1 MKDIEINERF
11 ARALHLMEKTD
22 QNIFIT
28 GRAGTGKSTLLE
40 HFRSITRKKIV
51 VLAPTGVAAVNISG
65 QTIHSFFGFRPDV
78 TVEKAKKIA
87 RRADSAIYK
96 NLDSIVIDEIS
107 MVRSDLL
114 DCVDQ
119 FLRIKGRTPGAPF
132 GGIQMILIGDLYQ
145 IPPVVTGQERQIFK
159 EYYESEYFFDARVFQ
174 EMELTL
180 LELEKIYRQTDP
192 AFIELLNKIRNKTAA
207 PGDLEAINCRAA
219 CGDSKLPEGVIYLTT
234 TNAMAD
240 RRNEAELE
248 KLPGKR
254 HLFTAEIDGKLEK
267 KYFPAA
273 EVLQL
278 KEGAQVMLLNNDA
291 EGRWING
298 TIGRIGKIGREKL
311 SVRLLD
317 GNTETVKPYKWSV
330 NRFYWDQNAKSVA
343 SETMGTF
350 KQYPLRLAWAITIH
364 KSQGKTFDHVAIDLG
379 RGAFASGQLYVALS
393 RCRSLE
399 GIHLERK
406 IRNSDVWIDWRVVKF
421 ITGFQ
426 YELSEKN
433 MPLEEKIRLIKQA
446 IEDKS
451 TLDITYL
458 KSKDE
463 KTRRTISPKHVGDME
478 YRGKTFLGMEAYCHS
493 RKDLRNFRVDRI
505 LEIHAVIPEVA
516 QHPPI
521 SRGRFR

>member
-1 MKDIEINERF
+1 VASLREGIEINLQF
-11 ARALHLMEKTD
+11 AEALRLMEETGN
-22 QNIFIT
+22 NIFIT

-40 HFRSITRKKIV
+40 YFRSITRKKIV

-78 TVEKAKKIA
+78 TVDKVKKGAKKKA
-87 RRADSAIYK
+87 SPIYK
-96 NLDSIVIDEIS
+96 NIDSIVIDEIS

-119 FLRIKGRTPGAPF
+119 FLRINGKTPGAPC

-159 EYYESEYFFDARVFQ
+159 EYYESEYFFDAKVFQ
-174 EMELTL
+174 DMEFTF

-192 AFIELLNKIRNKTAA
+192 VFIELLNKIRNKTVT
-207 PGDLEAINCRAA
+207 GTDLETINRRAA
-219 CGDSKLPEGVIYLTT
+219 GDNLELPDGVIYLTT

-240 RRNEAELE
+240 KRNEAELE

-254 HLFTAEIDGKLEK
+254 HYFTAEIGGEVDK

-298 TIGRIGKIGREKL
+298 TIGTIAKIKKDEL

-317 GNTETVKPYKWSV
+317 GATETVKPFKWSI
-330 NRFYWDQNAKSVA
+330 NRFFWDQDTKSVA

-350 KQYPLRLAWAITIH
+350 KQYPLKLAWAITIH

-379 RGAFASGQLYVALS
+379 RGAFVPGQLYVALS
-393 RCRSLE
+393 RCRNLE
-399 GIHLERK
+399 GIYLKKK
-406 IRNSDVWIDWRVVKF
+406 IRETDIWIDWRVVKF

-426 YELSEKN
+426 YQLSEKN
-433 MPLEEKIRLIKQA
+433 MPVDKKVLLIKQA
-446 IEDKS
+446 IENKS
-451 TLDITYL
+451 SLEITYL
-458 KSKDE
+458 KSEDE
-463 KTRRTISPKHVGDME
+463 KTQRMVSPRFVGDME
-478 YRGKTFLGMEAYCHS
+478 YRGKPFLGMEAYCHN
-493 RKDLRNFRVDRI
+493 RKALRNFRVDRI
-505 LEIHAVIPEVA
+505 LEIHAVVSP
-516 QHPPI
+516 
-521 SRGRFR
+521 

>member
-1 MKDIEINERF
+1 MVKGIEINERF
-11 ARALHLMEKTD
+11 AQALHLMEETS
-22 QNIFIT
+22 QNVFIT

-40 HFRSITRKKIV
+40 YFRSITEKEIV

-78 TVEKAKKIA
+78 TVEKARKTARKKDA
-87 RRADSAIYK
+87 TIYK
-96 NLDSIVIDEIS
+96 NLDAIVIDEIS

-119 FLRIKGRTPGAPF
+119 FLRINGRAPGVPF
-132 GGIQMILIGDLYQ
+132 GDIQMILIGDLYQ

-159 EYYESEYFFDARVFQ
+159 EYYESEYFFDAKVFG
-174 EMELTL
+174 ELEFTL

-192 AFIELLNKIRNKTAA
+192 AFIELLNKIRNKNAA
-207 PGDLEAINCRAA
+207 PGDLEAINCRT
-219 CGDSKLPEGVIYLTT
+219 GGGSSELPEGIIYLTT

-240 RRNEAELE
+240 ERNEAELE
-248 KLPGKR
+248 KLPGRR
-254 HLFTAEIDGKLEK
+254 HFFTAEIGGKLEK

-278 KEGAQVMLLNNDA
+278 KEGAQIMLLNNDA

-298 TIGRIGKIGREKL
+298 TIGKISKIRKESL

-330 NRFYWDQNAKSVA
+330 NRFYWDQDTKSVA

-379 RGAFASGQLYVALS
+379 RGTFASGQLYVALS

-399 GIHLERK
+399 GIYLERK
-406 IRNSDVWIDWRVVKF
+406 IRKSDVWIDWRVVKF

-433 MPLEEKIRLIKQA
+433 MPIEEKIRLIKQA
-446 IEDKS
+446 IMDSSSLE
-451 TLDITYL
+451 ITYL
-458 KSKDE
+458 KAKDE
-463 KTRRTISPKHVGDME
+463 KTRRTVSPKYVGDME

-505 LEIHAVIPEVA
+505 LEIHAAAPEPG
-516 QHPPI
+516 QHPGY
-521 SRGRFR
+521 GRC

>member
-1 MKDIEINERF
+1 MRKGIEINLQF
-11 ARALHLMEKTD
+11 AEALRLMEETGN
-22 QNIFIT
+22 NIFIT

-40 HFRSITRKKIV
+40 YFRSITRKKIV

-78 TVEKAKKIA
+78 TVDKVKKGAKKKA
-87 RRADSAIYK
+87 SPIYK
-96 NLDSIVIDEIS
+96 NIDSIVIDEIS

-119 FLRIKGRTPGAPF
+119 FLRINGKTPGAPC

-159 EYYESEYFFDARVFQ
+159 EYYESEYFFDAKVFQ
-174 EMELTL
+174 DMEFTF

-192 AFIELLNKIRNKTAA
+192 VFIELLNKIRNKTVT
-207 PGDLEAINCRAA
+207 GTDLETINRRAA
-219 CGDSKLPEGVIYLTT
+219 GDNLELPDGVIYLTT

-240 RRNEAELE
+240 KRNEAELE

-254 HLFTAEIDGKLEK
+254 HYFTAEIGGEVDK

-273 EVLQL
+273 EVLLL

-298 TIGRIGKIGREKL
+298 TIGTIAKIKKDEL

-317 GNTETVKPYKWSV
+317 GATETVKPFKWSI
-330 NRFYWDQNAKSVA
+330 NRFFWDQDTKSVA

-350 KQYPLRLAWAITIH
+350 KQYPLKLAWAITIH

-379 RGAFASGQLYVALS
+379 RGAFVPGQLYVALS
-393 RCRSLE
+393 RCRNLE
-399 GIHLERK
+399 GIYLKRK
-406 IRNSDVWIDWRVVKF
+406 IRETDIWIDWRVVKF

-426 YELSEKN
+426 YQLSEKN
-433 MPLEEKIRLIKQA
+433 MPVDKKVLLIKQA
-446 IEDKS
+446 IENKS
-451 TLDITYL
+451 SLEITYL
-458 KSKDE
+458 KSEDE
-463 KTRRTISPKHVGDME
+463 KTQRMVSPRFVGDME
-478 YRGKTFLGMEAYCHS
+478 YRGKPFLGMEAYCHN
-493 RKDLRNFRVDRI
+493 RKALRNFRVDRI
-505 LEIHAVIPEVA
+505 LEIHAVVSP
-516 QHPPI
+516 
-521 SRGRFR
+521 

>member
-1 MKDIEINERF
+1 MRKGIEINLQF
-11 ARALHLMEKTD
+11 AEALRLMEETGN
-22 QNIFIT
+22 NIFIT

-40 HFRSITRKKIV
+40 YFRSITRKKIV

-78 TVEKAKKIA
+78 TVDKVKKGAKKKA
-87 RRADSAIYK
+87 SPIYK
-96 NLDSIVIDEIS
+96 NIDSIVIDEIS

-119 FLRIKGRTPGAPF
+119 FLRINGKTPGAPC

-159 EYYESEYFFDARVFQ
+159 EYYESEYFFDAKVFQ
-174 EMELTL
+174 DMEFTF

-192 AFIELLNKIRNKTAA
+192 VFIELLNKIRNKTVT
-207 PGDLEAINCRAA
+207 GTDLETINRRAA
-219 CGDSKLPEGVIYLTT
+219 GDNLELPDGVIYLTT

-240 RRNEAELE
+240 KRNEAELE

-254 HLFTAEIDGKLEK
+254 HYFTAEIGGEVDK

-298 TIGRIGKIGREKL
+298 TIGTIAKIKKDEL

-317 GNTETVKPYKWSV
+317 GATETVKPFKWSI
-330 NRFYWDQNAKSVA
+330 NRFFWDQDTKSVA

-350 KQYPLRLAWAITIH
+350 KQYPLKLAWAITIH

-379 RGAFASGQLYVALS
+379 RGAFVPGQLYVALS
-393 RCRSLE
+393 RCRNLE
-399 GIHLERK
+399 GIYLKKK
-406 IRNSDVWIDWRVVKF
+406 IRETDIWIDWRVVKF

-426 YELSEKN
+426 YQLSEKN
-433 MPLEEKIRLIKQA
+433 MPVDKKVLLIKQA
-446 IEDKS
+446 IENKS
-451 TLDITYL
+451 SLEITYL
-458 KSKDE
+458 KSEDE
-463 KTRRTISPKHVGDME
+463 KTQRMVSPRFVGDME
-478 YRGKTFLGMEAYCHS
+478 YRGKPFLGMEAYCHN
-493 RKDLRNFRVDRI
+493 RKALRNFRVDRI
-505 LEIHAVIPEVA
+505 LEIHAVVSP
-516 QHPPI
+516 
-521 SRGRFR
+521 